1 MLRYC
6 TLSHCEWIG
15 PVPVLSGRSSQEAE
29 LDQRPD
35 RQRKAR
41 QLEHKIQSGIR
52 TDAAERARQHVEHQK
67 PPAAL
72 VAVVQ
77 ALDGDG
83 DGRNDDGD
91 AGDADDQE
99 DAQYICGEGEGE
111 AEKDKEDGHSDEI
124 DDERKP
130 VFRAIDA
137 PAKAEQQLKQIP
149 EQQLKQVHG
158 HPRA

>member
-1 MLRYC
+1 M
-6 TLSHCEWIG
+6 
-15 PVPVLSGRSSQEAE
+15 
-29 LDQRPD
+29 
-35 RQRKAR
+35 
-41 QLEHKIQSGIR
+41 
-52 TDAAERARQHVEHQK
+52 
-67 PPAAL
+67 
-72 VAVVQ
+72 Q

-111 AEKDKEDGHSDEI
+111 AEKDEENGHSDEI

-149 EQQLKQVHG
+149 EQQLRQVHG
-158 HPRA
+158 HPPSLGRDLTVQTNTLVRGSIISGTDP

>member
-1 MLRYC
+1 M
-6 TLSHCEWIG
+6 
-15 PVPVLSGRSSQEAE
+15 
-29 LDQRPD
+29 
-35 RQRKAR
+35 
-41 QLEHKIQSGIR
+41 
-52 TDAAERARQHVEHQK
+52 
-67 PPAAL
+67 
-72 VAVVQ
+72 Q

-111 AEKDKEDGHSDEI
+111 AEKDEENGHSDEI

-137 PAKAEQQLKQIP
+137 SAKAEQQLKQIP
-149 EQQLKQVHG
+149 EQQLRQVHG
-158 HPRA
+158 HPPELRKGSYGSN